1 MAVNRIPDHTYR
13 RGLGPH
19 RTKAGPT
26 PKARSD
32 LIEPAVADLLGELLI
47 DSE

>member
-1 MAVNRIPDHTYR
+1 MAVNRIPDHPNR
-13 RGLGPH
+13 RRLGPH

-32 LIEPAVADLLGELLI
+32 LIEPTLASLLGALLI